1 MWALGCILYELCTLT
16 HAFNAENLLGLV
28 YKIVQDQYEPIPNR
42 YSQDLNSLVQRML
55 IKRDN
60 ERPSVL
66 SILQD
71 SYVQHHM
78 RLFVESKGAVNL
90 NPNLKQARAIPQQI
104 SDSSEKTLTQ
114 KEQQRLKKDQRA
126 AKDFEAMRKEA
137 ISA

>member
-1 MWALGCILYELCTLT
+1 
-16 HAFNAENLLGLV
+16 
-28 YKIVQDQYEPIPNR
+28 
-42 YSQDLNSLVQRML
+42 
-55 IKRDN
+55 
-60 ERPSVL
+60 
-66 SILQD
+66 
-71 SYVQHHM
+71 M